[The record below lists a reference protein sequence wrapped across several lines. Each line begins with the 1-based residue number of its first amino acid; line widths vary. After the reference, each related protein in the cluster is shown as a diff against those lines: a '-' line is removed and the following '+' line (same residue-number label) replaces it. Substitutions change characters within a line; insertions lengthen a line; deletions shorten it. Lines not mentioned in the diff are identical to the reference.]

1 MHSHC
6 KNKQNKRVFL
16 VVAENIVGSLCVSL
30 AESFVLRHLVFAPI
44 RNTKKLPN
52 KQKEITTKT
61 RSPAKAK
68 ASLAD
73 IFSFS
78 PQYGARSQATK
89 LRMRPPKQSTKH
101 FDNHLKVANRKPQ
114 NTARFW
120 KRLKISFQSCELS
133 MKWTLVSCMSY
144 LWLPVTSTDLIISIE
159 NKDLSSNISLSTFLK
174 ILFRFNYNH
183 FVIKYLWAV
192 TYIWSPV
199 FTSLPS
205 SNK

>member
-6 KNKQNKRVFL
+6 KNNQNKRVFP
-16 VVAENIVGSLCVSL
+16 VVAENIVGSLCVL
-30 AESFVLRHLVFAPI
+30 YYVFGVFVPL

-52 KQKEITTKT
+52 KQKQLIKTKT
-61 RSPAKAK
+61 RSHAKTK
-68 ASLAD
+68 ASLAN

-78 PQYGARSQATK
+78 PQYGARSKATK
-89 LRMRPPKQSTKH
+89 LKMRPPTISTPVSRAISKWRIG
-101 FDNHLKVANRKPQ
+101 K
-114 NTARFW
+114 FW

-159 NKDLSSNISLSTFLK
+159 NKVLSSNISRSTFLK

-183 FVIKYLWAV
+183 FVIKFLWAV

>member
-1 MHSHC
+1 MVFWSLSC
-6 KNKQNKRVFL
+6 YKELKLTTNWFTGRTLRGLPIQMQNISLRSSGMRS
-16 VVAENIVGSLCVSL
+16 VAENIVGSLCVSL

-101 FDNHLKVANRKPQ
+101 FDNHFNPVSRAILKWRIGNLKKPPGFEQ
-114 NTARFW
+114 
-120 KRLKISFQSCELS
+120 
-133 MKWTLVSCMSY
+133 
-144 LWLPVTSTDLIISIE
+144 D
-159 NKDLSSNISLSTFLK
+159 
-174 ILFRFNYNH
+174 
-183 FVIKYLWAV
+183 
-192 TYIWSPV
+192 
-199 FTSLPS
+199 
-205 SNK
+205 